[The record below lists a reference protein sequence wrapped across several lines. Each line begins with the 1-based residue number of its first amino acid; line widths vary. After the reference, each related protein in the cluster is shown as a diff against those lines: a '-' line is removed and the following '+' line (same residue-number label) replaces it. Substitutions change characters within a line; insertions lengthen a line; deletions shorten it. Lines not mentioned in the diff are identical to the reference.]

1 MNTKRLCCSA
11 AVLTLTASVALAVPR
26 HNQERATTRARTP
39 AITTR
44 TTATTGGTTRFRDRT
59 VVFVGGGFGF
69 GFPYSYYPYS
79 YYPYSYYPYSYYPY
93 SYYSGYSGYSG
104 YPYYGYSPYGYNY
117 GYYYNHSPYRD
128 SYANSSIVV
137 RVQTQLARTGYYH
150 GAIDGVMGPRTRAAI
165 RAYERTHGLPVD
177 GMITGRL
184 TATMGGRY

>member
-1 MNTKRLCCSA
+1 M
-11 AVLTLTASVALAVPR
+11 
-26 HNQERATTRARTP
+26 
-39 AITTR
+39 
-44 TTATTGGTTRFRDRT
+44 
-59 VVFVGGGFGF
+59 VFVSGGFGF
-69 GFPYSYYPYS
+69 GFPYYYPYSYYPYS

-93 SYYSGYSGYSG
+93 SYSD

-117 GYYYNHSPYRD
+117 GYYYNRSPYRD
-128 SYANSSIVV
+128 SYASSSIVV

-184 TATMGGRY
+184 TATMGVRY